1 MMEEIAKVLCEQK
14 DVEDDNMK
22 LYLAQSLA
30 DVVKMG
36 TVNGE
41 FLLKTIDVCYSIY
54 MSANSGA
61 TRESAE
67 EALKEIMSFLMQ
79 SMDYVDKTKDAETI
93 NTATTLTPTP
103 FPEEDEDDEEGEVVR
118 GFTSDCMYTGVENSK
133 MLRDALTSLKNTFND
148 ISKYGSSIGRKTRA
162 NR

>member
-1 MMEEIAKVLCEQK
+1 MEEIAKVLCEQK

-67 EALKEIMSFLMQ
+67 EALCCRSKARRPS
-79 SMDYVDKTKDAETI
+79 VD
-93 NTATTLTPTP
+93 
-103 FPEEDEDDEEGEVVR
+103 R
-118 GFTSDCMYTGVENSK
+118 HTSP
-133 MLRDALTSLKNTFND
+133 
-148 ISKYGSSIGRKTRA
+148 RA
-162 NR
+162 PWLSAPGP